1 VPLCYSVFGL
11 SLRTNRAVPGL
22 IPLSTVVAADLR
34 IWLGDMPLL
43 RGHLGVPDDLWYVS
57 DGGDGKTPGL
67 QVWRVAGGAYFRLRY
82 ADGTE
87 FLVDRAGSQAWATWP
102 DSSTLEDTATY
113 LLGPVLGFVLRL
125 RGITC
130 LHASAVA
137 VGDQAIVLLGPA
149 SAGKSTTAAVFSRM
163 GHRVLA
169 DDIVALSEQDEVV
182 RVQPAYPQLRLWPE
196 AVALLYGTADALPRL
211 TPTWDKRALDLTTN
225 GGRFQEQPLPLAAIY
240 LLAERFPDPEPRI
253 EAIQGCESLLTLLAN
268 TYVGYLL
275 DPAMRG
281 QEFESL
287 GRLVASVHVRRVVPS
302 ADLTHISRLC
312 ARIVDD
318 CEALGCTASP
328 TMAR

>member
-11 SLRTNRAVPGL
+11 SLRTNRALPGL
-22 IPLSTVVAADLR
+22 IPLSTVFATDMR

-43 RGHLGVPDDLWYVS
+43 HGHRGVPDDLWYVS
-57 DGGDGKTPGL
+57 SADDGKTPTL
-67 QVWRVAGGAYFRLRY
+67 RVWRVAGGAYFKLRY

-87 FLVDRAGSQAWATWP
+87 FLVDSAASEAWATWP

-113 LLGPVLGFVLRL
+113 LLGPVFGFMLRL

-137 VGDQAIVLLGPA
+137 LGDRAIALLGPA

-163 GHRVLA
+163 GHRVLT
-169 DDIVALSEQDEVV
+169 DDIVALSERDGTVQ
-182 RVQPAYPQLRLWPE
+182 VQPAYPQLRLWPE
-196 AVALLYGTADALPRL
+196 AVALLNGGADTLPRL

-225 GGRFQEQPLPLAAIY
+225 GGRFQERPLPLAAIY
-240 LLAERFPDPEPRI
+240 VLAERSADPEPRI
-253 EAIQGCESLLTLLAN
+253 EGLQGRESLLTLLAN

-275 DPAMRG
+275 DAAMRR

-287 GRLVASVHVRRVVPS
+287 GRLVAAVPVRRVVPS
-302 ADLTHISRLC
+302 ADPTHISRLC
-312 ARIVDD
+312 ARIDDD
-318 CEALGCTASP
+318 CEAL
-328 TMAR
+328 

>member
-1 VPLCYSVFGL
+1 
-11 SLRTNRAVPGL
+11 
-22 IPLSTVVAADLR
+22 
-34 IWLGDMPLL
+34 
-43 RGHLGVPDDLWYVS
+43 
-57 DGGDGKTPGL
+57 
-67 QVWRVAGGAYFRLRY
+67 
-82 ADGTE
+82 
-87 FLVDRAGSQAWATWP
+87 
-102 DSSTLEDTATY
+102 
-113 LLGPVLGFVLRL
+113 
-125 RGITC
+125 
-130 LHASAVA
+130 
-137 VGDQAIVLLGPA
+137 
-149 SAGKSTTAAVFSRM
+149 M
-163 GHRVLA
+163 GHRVLT
-169 DDIVALSEQDEVV
+169 DDIVALSERDEVV

-196 AVALLYGTADALPRL
+196 SVALLYGTADALPRL

-240 LLAERFPDPEPRI
+240 LLAERSGSGATNSHHGREP
-253 EAIQGCESLLTLLAN
+253 ADAPAN

-312 ARIVDD
+312 ASIVDD